1 MFSRG
6 LLRSYLEMA
15 HYSVTEACE
24 PSQAC
29 EKLARNDFD
38 VVVVSLDLPGEGAF
52 KVLDQLRNGV
62 GDPSL
67 PALAL
72 TRNEAQAPPVNG
84 HARFDDYQAKFDRQA
99 IIRSIEKLVGFH
111 HTASGPEHERQ
122 PQATIEA

>member
-15 HYSVTEACE
+15 DYSVTEACE
-24 PSQAC
+24 PSEAC
-29 EKLARNDFD
+29 EKLASNDFD
-38 VVVVSLDLPGEGAF
+38 VAIVSLDLPGEGAF

-62 GDPSL
+62 GEPSL

-72 TRNEAQAPPVNG
+72 TRNEAPAPPVNG

-99 IIRSIEKLVGFH
+99 IIRSIEKLVGLH
-111 HTASGPEHERQ
+111 RTASGPERERQ